1 MITLNKVIKLLNDIA
16 TDHKQI
22 NSFGFGDLWEAGVT
36 TKLSF
41 PAMWASLNPANING
55 NEVNL
60 NFTIYLMDKVR
71 RSEANENDVLS
82 DTLQIG
88 LDVIAKLRELENT
101 NDFYLVRS
109 NAIEYFTE
117 SLDDEVS
124 GITLAI
130 TIKIPNLYDNCSI
143 PE

>member
-1 MITLNKVIKLLNDIA
+1 MITLNKVIKLLNNIA

-22 NSFGFGDLWEAGVT
+22 NSFGFGDLWDAGVT

-41 PAMWASLNPANING
+41 PAMWASLNPAQING

-71 RSEANENDVLS
+71 RSKANENDVLS

-101 NDFYLVRS
+101 NDFYLVRN

-124 GITLAI
+124 GITLAV

>member
-1 MITLNKVIKLLNDIA
+1 MITLNKVIKLLNNIA

-22 NSFGFGDLWEAGVT
+22 NSWGFGDLWEAGVT

-41 PAMWASLNPANING
+41 PAMWASLNPAQING

-124 GITLAI
+124 GITLAV

-143 PE
+143 PD